1 MIDAIAMQSER
12 ASPFTTPSCGYGKP
26 RNASPS
32 MSTRHDAAGWNAAL
46 DEFTRRLGAMPLND
60 DTRASFAVYVG
71 AMMYVDEATQEKMQ

>member
-1 MIDAIAMQSER
+1 MKTCPEHYERLFGEFGLSPQDAAR
-12 ASPFTTPSCGYGKP
+12 WVF
-26 RNASPS
+26 
-32 MSTRHDAAGWNAAL
+32 AAGWNAAL